1 MELDKPSFEKDL
13 WGQCGILHE
22 RLTKKIDYYKSLCK
36 SFKPINSIYNELNE
50 KIKAMKLTMDPT
62 IPVELYTDSKTD
74 RAASMDMNSK
84 WYSIPLTMNKIKEF
98 ISTSTDFTHQTLFNT
113 FTNLQKLITKM
124 KEEKSE
130 YEDFQKS
137 LSLLAD
143 GKKSMEKKMKEY
155 HVKMYAAEQSVLDW
169 KKIEVKNMSINDATI
184 IQESKNTSEDKAI
197 QLTNDSIKPF
207 KIYQDSVDKANE
219 LREQSI
225 DKQKNLLYIYQEI
238 EEEVGRVN
246 HTITN
251 ILYSVLKFQKDTI
264 EKLLIEIDNIRNS
277 INPTKDI
284 KQLIL
289 NYTGNEK
296 PEKKIL
302 FNNFKTTIDFDK
314 SENLE
319 TYKIYTE
326 TVKFIKGVINDEYPS
341 YEEQLEKD
349 KNEMRGIMNRLF
361 ENNEMKDQDKLL
373 NYMKNKKMHN
383 SFLIVL
389 SKLRTNNRFQ
399 QKKQIIDLL
408 GTILND
414 ILKVAEKEKL
424 YENAKNC
431 IILSQTFFY
440 EENNE
445 KHYLLEK
452 ILKNKWLTS
461 VDFWTNFIDLMID
474 QEIDKFV
481 LAHPEIKKSQ
491 ILSGSDE
498 INEKF
503 KMKISELLFSQL
515 LPYINNM
522 NEFKVDLKNIVKV
535 TEFFCDKY
543 KFLAEEHQESIYGLL
558 SEDKNKIEK
567 YRKEYKK
574 ENNKNENRKEE
585 MKRDHTHI
593 AKTPDDITPVTEKK
607 QNNSNKNLNVNIQK
621 PPDIKSNNNAIEKK
635 ESNEKNLNIS
645 IYQNKSM
652 NNNNSNNNNIN
663 KNNNLNTN
671 ISIYNKNNN
680 NSNNTNSNKN
690 NNIPNNSN
698 NVNKNNSNNTNVNK
712 NLLNKKNTLNNNT
725 NKNNAYENHNFPHM
739 MLQNEIKQRVNT
751 FYINKNSS
759 NNKFINN
766 EINNNNA
773 SFNIQK
779 SKDNEKKSNKFKN
792 EDKKENKKD
801 TKKEEH
807 EKKKVMTDTNKNN
820 NNNSDIGNAFGVT
833 LKKIKK

>member
-1 MELDKPSFEKDL
+1 MEFDKPSFEKDL

-22 RLTKKIDYYKSLCK
+22 RLSKKIDYYKAVCK
-36 SFKPINSIYNELNE
+36 TFKPINSLFNDLNE

-62 IPVELYTDSKTD
+62 IPVELYTDSKTE
-74 RAASMDMNSK
+74 RASSLDTNSK
-84 WYSIPLTMNKIKEF
+84 WYSIPLTMNKIKEYIF
-98 ISTSTDFTHQTLFNT
+98 TSTDFTYQSLFNT

-124 KEEKSE
+124 REEKSE
-130 YEDFQKS
+130 YEDYQKS

-143 GKKSMEKKMKEY
+143 SKKSMEKKMKEY
-155 HVKMYAAEQSVLDW
+155 HLKMYAAEQSVLDW
-169 KKIEVKNMSINDATI
+169 KKIEVKNMAINDATL
-184 IQESKNTSEDKAI
+184 IQESKNTSEEKAI

-219 LREQSI
+219 MREQSI

-277 INPTKDI
+277 INTTKDI

-296 PEKKIL
+296 PEGKIL

-319 TYKIYTE
+319 TYKIFTE
-326 TVKFIKGVINDEYPS
+326 TVKFIKGVVNDEYPL
-341 YEEQLEKD
+341 YDEKLEKD
-349 KNEMRGIMNRLF
+349 KSEMRGIMNRLF
-361 ENNEMKDQDKLL
+361 ENNDMKDQDKLL

-399 QKKQIIDLL
+399 QTAQIIELL

-414 ILKVAEKEKL
+414 ILKVAEKDKL

-440 EENNE
+440 VENNE

-461 VDFWTNFIDLMID
+461 VDFWTNFIDLMIE
-474 QEIDKFV
+474 QEIDKFI

-498 INEKF
+498 INDKF
-503 KMKISELLFSQL
+503 RMKISELLFSQL

-522 NEFKVDLKNIVKV
+522 NEFKVDMKNIVKV
-535 TEFFCDKY
+535 TEYFCDKY
-543 KFLAEEHQESIYGLL
+543 NFLTEEHQESIYGLL
-558 SEDKNKIEK
+558 CEDKAKIEK

-574 ENNKNENRKEE
+574 ENNKKEKKNELPKKENTNI
-585 MKRDHTHI
+585 M
-593 AKTPDDITPVTEKK
+593 KTPDDITPVTEKK
-607 QNNSNKNLNVNIQK
+607 TNNSNKNLNVNTPK
-621 PPDIKSNNNAIEKK
+621 PPDIKSINNAIEKK
-635 ESNEKNLNIS
+635 ASNEKNLNIS
-645 IYQNKSM
+645 IYQNKNM

-663 KNNNLNTN
+663 KNNNVN
-671 ISIYNKNNN
+671 INIYNKNNN
-680 NSNNTNSNKN
+680 NNTNNTNSNKN

-698 NVNKNNSNNTNVNK
+698 NTNKNNNNTNVNK
-712 NLLNKKNTLNNNT
+712 SIINKKNSLNNNT
-725 NKNNAYENHNFPHM
+725 NKNNAHENHNFPHIM
-739 MLQNEIKQRVNT
+739 MQNELKQRVNT
-751 FYINKNSS
+751 FHINKNT

-766 EINNNNA
+766 EINNNS
-773 SFNIQK
+773 SFNTQK

-792 EDKKENKKD
+792 EDKKE

-807 EKKKVMTDTNKNN
+807 EKKKVITDTNKNN
-820 NNNSDIGNAFGVT
+820 NNSEIFGVT

>member
-1 MELDKPSFEKDL
+1 MEFEKPSFEKDL

-22 RLTKKIDYYKSLCK
+22 RLSKKIDYYKAVCK
-36 SFKPINSIYNELNE
+36 TFKPINSSFNELNE

-74 RAASMDMNSK
+74 RAVSMDMNSK

-98 ISTSTDFTHQTLFNT
+98 IYTSTDFTYQSLFNT

-124 KEEKSE
+124 REEKSE

-143 GKKSMEKKMKEY
+143 SKKSMEKKMKEY

-169 KKIEVKNMSINDATI
+169 KKIEVKNMAINDATL
-184 IQESKNTSEDKAI
+184 IQESKNTSEEKAI
-197 QLTNDSIKPF
+197 QLTNDSVKPF

-225 DKQKNLLYIYQEI
+225 DKQKNLLYIYQDI

-277 INPTKDI
+277 INTTKDI

-296 PEKKIL
+296 PEEKIL
-302 FNNFKTTIDFDK
+302 FNNFKSTIDFDK
-314 SENLE
+314 SDNLE
-319 TYKIYTE
+319 TYKIFTE
-326 TVKFIKGVINDEYPS
+326 SVNFIKGVVNDEYPL
-341 YEEQLEKD
+341 YDEKLEKD
-349 KNEMRGIMNRLF
+349 KIEMRGIMNRLF
-361 ENNEMKDQDKLL
+361 ENNDMNDQDKLL
-373 NYMKNKKMHN
+373 NYMKNKKMHI

-399 QKKQIIDLL
+399 QKRQIIDLL

-461 VDFWTNFIDLMID
+461 VDFWTNFIDLMIE

-503 KMKISELLFSQL
+503 RMKISELLFSQL

-543 KFLAEEHQESIYGLL
+543 NFLTEEHQESIYGLV
-558 SEDKNKIEK
+558 SEDKDKIEK

-574 ENNKNENRKEE
+574 ENNKKEKKNEVPKKENINI
-585 MKRDHTHI
+585 T
-593 AKTPDDITPVTEKK
+593 KTPDDITPVTEKK
-607 QNNSNKNLNVNIQK
+607 TNNSNKNLNVNTPK
-621 PPDIKSNNNAIEKK
+621 PPDIKSNNNPIEKK
-635 ESNEKNLNIS
+635 ASNEKNLNIS
-645 IYQNKSM
+645 IYQNKNM

-663 KNNNLNTN
+663 KNINLNTN

-680 NSNNTNSNKN
+680 NTNNTNSNKN

-698 NVNKNNSNNTNVNK
+698 NTNKNNNKTNVNK
-712 NLLNKKNTLNNNT
+712 NIINKKNSLNNNI
-725 NKNNAYENHNFPHM
+725 NKNNAHENHNVPHIIM
-739 MLQNEIKQRVNT
+739 QNELKQRVNT
-751 FYINKNSS
+751 YHINKNTS

-766 EINNNNA
+766 EINNNS

-779 SKDNEKKSNKFKN
+779 AKIMKRSQ
-792 EDKKENKKD
+792 
-801 TKKEEH
+801 
-807 EKKKVMTDTNKNN
+807 TN
-820 NNNSDIGNAFGVT
+820 
-833 LKKIKK
+833 LKTKIKKRPKKKNMKKRR